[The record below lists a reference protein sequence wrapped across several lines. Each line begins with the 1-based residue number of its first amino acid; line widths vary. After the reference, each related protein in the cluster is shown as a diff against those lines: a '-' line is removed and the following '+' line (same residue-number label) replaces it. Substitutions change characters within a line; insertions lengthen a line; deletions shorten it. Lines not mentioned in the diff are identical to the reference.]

1 MSVLDIIGYVLL
13 GIACLLG
20 AVLLL
25 LIILIITTSV
35 TAKIRYDGEAEIK
48 IKYLFF
54 TIVRSPESPSQIRKK
69 KRKKKKEEKRR
80 LKELKKREK
89 LRRKNR
95 RAAHLKT
102 NKKTPPRKADS
113 NGNITFSADKS
124 TAQRNEENI
133 RKDKAQ
139 AKSIEN
145 TKGKKAKA
153 DKKAKVDF
161 QTALRIFNSAKP
173 HIKKLFKKIRLTD
186 VLVDIMVG
194 GDDAAKTAISYG
206 VHCSAIYG
214 LIEFLKQS
222 VTFKAER
229 ITIKAD
235 FDLPKTDYYASATLK
250 LRISTLLGCL
260 LWGFLAVTKEL
271 NKDNPQEDKQ
281 HKVKNQPLKKAG

>member
-1 MSVLDIIGYVLL
+1 MSVLDIIGYALL

-25 LIILIITTSV
+25 LIILIITTSITV
-35 TAKIRYDGEAEIK
+35 KLRYDGEAEIK

-69 KRKKKKEEKRR
+69 KRKKKKEEKKR

-102 NKKTPPRKADS
+102 NEKKSSHKADS
-113 NGNITFSADKS
+113 NGSIAFSAEKS
-124 TAQRNEENI
+124 TSENEGENAQ
-133 RKDKAQ
+133 KVKA
-139 AKSIEN
+139 SEN
-145 TKGKKAKA
+145 TKDRKAKA

-161 QTALRIFNSAKP
+161 QTAMRIFNSAKP
-173 HIKKLFKKIRLTD
+173 HIKRLFKKIRLTD

-214 LIEFLKQS
+214 LIEFLKQNI
-222 VTFKAER
+222 TFKSER

-250 LRISTLLGCL
+250 LRLSTLLGCL

-271 NKDNPQEDKQ
+271 NKSNSQAENQ
-281 HKVKNQPLKKAG
+281 NKVKNQPLKKAG

>member
-1 MSVLDIIGYVLL
+1 MSVLDIIGYALL
-13 GIACLLG
+13 SIACLFG

-25 LIILIITTSV
+25 CIVLIITTSV
-35 TAKIRYDGEAEIK
+35 TAKIKYDGEAEIK

-54 TIVRSPESPSQIRKK
+54 TIVRSPESSSQIRKK
-69 KRKKKKEEKRR
+69 KRKKKKEEKKR

-102 NKKTPPRKADS
+102 NKKVPPSKVDPD
-113 NGNITFSADKS
+113 GDITFSSEKS
-124 TAQRNEENI
+124 SSQNEGENAQKVKAQVKSSENI
-133 RKDKAQ
+133 RG
-139 AKSIEN
+139 S
-145 TKGKKAKA
+145 KAKA
-153 DKKAKVDF
+153 NKKAKVDF
-161 QTALRIFNSAKP
+161 QTAMRIFNSAKP

-214 LIEFLKQS
+214 LIEFLKRNI
-222 VTFKAER
+222 TFKSER

-250 LRISTLLGCL
+250 LRLSTLLGCL
-260 LWGFLAVTKEL
+260 LWGFLAVTKEI
-271 NKDNPQEDKQ
+271 NNANPQADKQ
-281 HKVKNQPLKKAG
+281 HKVKNQPMKKAG

>member
-1 MSVLDIIGYVLL
+1 MLL

-20 AVLLL
+20 ALLL
-25 LIILIITTSV
+25 LCIILIITTSV
-35 TAKIRYDGEAEIK
+35 TAKVRYDGEAEIK

-69 KRKKKKEEKRR
+69 KRQKKKEAKRR
-80 LKELKKREK
+80 LRELKKKEK
-89 LRRKNR
+89 LRRRNR

-102 NKKTPPRKADS
+102 KKRTPPRKAVPTES
-113 NGNITFSADKS
+113 IAFSAEKSAAENEGEKAVKAQVKTSGNI
-124 TAQRNEENI
+124 
-133 RKDKAQ
+133 KD
-139 AKSIEN
+139 
-145 TKGKKAKA
+145 GKAKA

-161 QTALRIFNSAKP
+161 QAAMRIFNSAKP
-173 HIKKLFKKIRLTD
+173 HIKKLFKKIRISD
-186 VLVDIMVG
+186 VFVDIMVG

-214 LIEFLKQS
+214 LAEFLKQS

-229 ITIKAD
+229 ITIRAD

-250 LRISTLLGCL
+250 LKLSTFLGCL
-260 LWGFLAVTKEL
+260 LWGFLAITKEI
-271 NKDNPQEDKQ
+271 NKENPQAGKQ